1 MYLDLGSDQGI
12 EQKIAPSKRIQELGT
27 WNLVDRYNHKYVV
40 ILCRYLWVFLGF
52 FFSPR
57 FFG

>member
-27 WNLVDRYNHKYVV
+27 WLID
-40 ILCRYLWVFLGF
+40 ITI
-52 FFSPR
+52 SM
-57 FFG
+57 